1 LLTKIEIEDDLAAQN
16 LGAIEVTVHLA
27 DGTRR
32 WCFFMTSSALCAC
45 GDWINGTTIRFHY
58 APHMII
64 VAGELSREIIEE
76 ALREIDRRGDL
87 QAATRPLLDL
97 PETDDTAI

>member
-1 LLTKIEIEDDLAAQN
+1 LLTKIEIENDLAGQN
-16 LGAIEVTVHLA
+16 LRAIEVTVHLA

-32 WCFFMTSSALCAC
+32 WCFFMTPSALCAC

-58 APHMII
+58 SPHMII

-76 ALREIDRRGDL
+76 VLRDIDSRGDL
-87 QAATRPLLDL
+87 QAATQQCLDL
-97 PETDDTAI
+97 PETDDAAT